1 MKRISLDQSV
11 DKGIFYIK
19 NASGVAQFK
28 KMSYICTVFQKQRKA
43 DGSKTDLDFV
53 DMSITSKRRAV
64 VSFENMSDELAAA
77 FAEKYPKGYSDY
89 FPDLVKYDKPD
100 GTSFYAVTVEIP
112 DAIYLVKIKVK
123 TDDAED
129 LERWLDGEDGDDE
142 TNEGESLPDDN
153 ISQYS
158 NGDDDGS
165 DAE

>member
-1 MKRISLDQSV
+1 MAV
-11 DKGIFYIK
+11 TT
-19 NASGVAQFK
+19 K
-28 KMSYICTVFQKQRKA
+28 K
-43 DGSKTDLDFV
+43 
-53 DMSITSKRRAV
+53 RAV
-64 VSFENMSDELAAA
+64 VSYENRSEELAAA

-100 GTSFYAVTVEIP
+100 GTNFYAVTVEIP

-129 LERWLDGEDGDDE
+129 LERWLDGEDSDDSDG
-142 TNEGESLPDDN
+142 NESEGLPDDN

-158 NGDDDGS
+158 TEDDGS

>member
-1 MKRISLDQSV
+1 MSTTP
-11 DKGIFYIK
+11 
-19 NASGVAQFK
+19 K
-28 KMSYICTVFQKQRKA
+28 K
-43 DGSKTDLDFV
+43 
-53 DMSITSKRRAV
+53 RAV
-64 VSFENMSDELAAA
+64 VSYENMSEELAAA

-100 GTSFYAVTVEIP
+100 GTNFYAVTVEIP

-129 LERWLDGEDGDDE
+129 IERWLDGEDGDDNDG
-142 TNEGESLPDDN
+142 NESEGLPDDN

-158 NGDDDGS
+158 TDDDSS

>member
-1 MKRISLDQSV
+1 
-11 DKGIFYIK
+11 
-19 NASGVAQFK
+19 
-28 KMSYICTVFQKQRKA
+28 MSTIQ
-43 DGSKTDLDFV
+43 
-53 DMSITSKRRAV
+53 KRRAV
-64 VSFENMSDELAAA
+64 CSYENMSEELAAA

-100 GTSFYAVTVEIP
+100 GTNFYAVTVEIT

-129 LERWLDGEDGDDE
+129 IERWLAGEDGDD
-142 TNEGESLPDDN
+142 NDSNDGEGLPDDN

-165 DAE
+165 DVE